1 MFLEGLTKMAK
12 AKFPN
17 LEPFK
22 DELWVCGRCGDCSLA
37 DKSVASD
44 RGVDHPCGVKNVLG
58 FEAYSAKGRV
68 MILNDLMDGKIEVN
82 ENVVDWAYACNICK
96 SCQETCMA
104 TADGIRMPDMMEA
117 FRKDLVANGFSVQK
131 HEEIE
136 NSIINDFNPYKDTKD
151 FRLKV
156 FGDREFPERAEVV
169 YFTGCTSSYR
179 EKEIAVTA
187 VELLDKLGVNFTVL
201 KDERCCGSVLLRL
214 GREKV
219 FADLTEHNIESVKQ
233 TSAKTVVTTCAG
245 CYRTWK
251 VDVADAGYKLDFQI
265 LHITEYLDSLISKGD
280 TSFKMKDKLRV
291 TYHDPC
297 HLGRHSEVYEAPRR
311 VIEAVG
317 NVELVEMKTNK
328 RYAHCCGSGGGLKG
342 TYGELA
348 NEIAGN
354 RIREAEETGAELLL
368 TACPFC
374 YRGLKDGARHINSD
388 MKVLDLPTFL
398 LDAKIGKGVTRRE
411 EEPLKGQFMNYLT
424 KHPLIFDGLKKGAI
438 IDYEIMDS
446 RFHIEVVGKRDVEAR
461 PHRAENPDVELM
473 FSPAAVETLVT
484 FDSEDQY
491 AAQFGKFFK
500 EPTDDKWIRFN
511 LRLNIVKLLM
521 KGYRKFAQKAGL
533 I

>member
-1 MFLEGLTKMAK
+1 
-12 AKFPN
+12 
-17 LEPFK
+17 
-22 DELWVCGRCGDCSLA
+22 LA

>member
-1 MFLEGLTKMAK
+1 MAK
-12 AKFPN
+12 AKFPS

-37 DKSVASD
+37 DKIVASD

-68 MILNDLMDGKIEVN
+68 MILNDLLDDNLEIN
-82 ENVVDWAYACNICK
+82 EDIVDWAHACNICK

-104 TADGIRMPDMMEA
+104 TADGIRIPDMMEA
-117 FRKDLVANGFSVQK
+117 LRKDLVANGFSVQK
-131 HEEIE
+131 HEEME
-136 NSIINDFNPYKDTKD
+136 SSIINDFNPYMEPKD
-151 FRLKV
+151 FRLLV
-156 FGDREFPERAEVV
+156 YGDREFPEQAEVV
-169 YFTGCTSSYR
+169 YFTGCTSSLR
-179 EKEIAVTA
+179 EEEIAMTT
-187 VELLDKLGVNFTVL
+187 VELLSKLGIDFTVL

-214 GREKV
+214 GRGKV
-219 FADLTEHNIESVKQ
+219 FADLTEHNIASVKQ
-233 TSAKTVVTTCAG
+233 TGAKTVVTACAG

-251 VDVADAGYKLDFQI
+251 LDVVEAGYTYDFQI
-265 LHITEYLDSLISKGD
+265 LHITEFLDNLISEGD
-280 TSFKMKDKLRV
+280 MLFEIKDKLRV

-311 VIEAVG
+311 VIESID

-342 TYGELA
+342 TYGDLA
-348 NEIAGN
+348 IEIAGN

-374 YRGLKDGARHINSD
+374 YRGLRDGAHHIGSD
-388 MKVLDLPTFL
+388 LKVLDLPTFL
-398 LDAKIGKGVTRRE
+398 LDIKIGKRTTQKE
-411 EEPLKGQFMNYLT
+411 EEPLKLKFMSYLS
-424 KHPLIFDGLKKGAI
+424 KHPMIFDGLKKGAI

-446 RFHIEVVGKRDVEAR
+446 RFHIEVVGKCEVDAK

-473 FSPAAVETLVT
+473 FSPAAVATLIT
-484 FDSEDQY
+484 FESEDEY

-500 EPTDDKWIRFN
+500 EPTDEKWIRFN

>member
-1 MFLEGLTKMAK
+1 MAK
-12 AKFPN
+12 AKFPH

-22 DELWVCGRCGDCSLA
+22 DELWLCGRCGDCSLA
-37 DKSVASD
+37 DKIVASD

-68 MILNDLMDGKIEVN
+68 MILNDLIDGKIEVN
-82 ENVVDWAYACNICK
+82 EDIMDWAHACNVCK

-117 FRKDLVANGFSVQK
+117 LRKDLFANGFTMQK
-131 HEEIE
+131 HDEIE
-136 NSIINDFNPYKDTKD
+136 SSIINDFNPYKETKD
-151 FRLKV
+151 LRLNV
-156 FGDREFPERAEVV
+156 FGNREFPAQAEVV

-179 EKEIAVTA
+179 EKEIAVTT
-187 VELLDKLGVNFTVL
+187 VELLTNLGVDFTVL
-201 KDERCCGSVLLRL
+201 KDEKCCGSVLLRL

-219 FADLTEHNIESVKQ
+219 FADLTEHNIASIKQ
-233 TSAKTVVTTCAG
+233 IGAKTVVTACAG

-251 VDVADAGYKLDFQI
+251 VDVVEAGHEYDFQI
-265 LHITEYLDSLISKGD
+265 LHITEYLDNLISKGN
-280 TSFKMKDKLRV
+280 TSFEIDDKIRV

-311 VIEAVG
+311 VIEAVD

-328 RYAHCCGSGGGLKG
+328 RYAHCCGAGGGLKG

-348 NEIAGN
+348 NDIAGN
-354 RIREAEETGAELLL
+354 RIREAEETGAEVLL

-374 YRGLKDGARHINSD
+374 YRGLKDGARHIDSNL
-388 MKVLDLPTFL
+388 KILDLPTFL
-398 LDAKIGKGVTRRE
+398 LDAKIGKGVKRKE
-411 EEPLKGQFMNYLT
+411 EEPLKLRFMSYLAE
-424 KHPLIFDGLKKGAI
+424 HPMIFDGLKKGAV
-438 IDYEIMDS
+438 IDYEISDS
-446 RFHIEVVGKRDVEAR
+446 RFHIEVVGKRQVEAK

-473 FSPAAVETLVT
+473 FSPDAVETLVT
-484 FDSEDQY
+484 FDSEDEY